1 MDMPINYKDLNF
13 NEPRIM
19 HVDLNSCFA
28 IIEQQANPLIRHKP
42 VVIAAYDTP
51 RGAVIASSYE
61 AKALGI
67 KLGVNVR
74 EARLLSKDVIVMMP
88 DPEKYFDAH
97 KRFKNL
103 LLNYTDEVVPKSIDE
118 FVIDFTGSTAVQR
131 GLSLVEVGYR
141 IKEDVKREVGD
152 YVTVNI
158 GIATNRFL
166 AKLAAGLHKP
176 DGLDV
181 VVAED
186 IRHVYEKLDLIDLP
200 GINTRYKVRLNE
212 AGIFTPNQF
221 IDADA
226 RKLYREVFKS
236 VEGIKWYLRLRG
248 HEVDGKEFDRKSFGQ
263 QYALGDKTTD
273 KEKLSR
279 LIMKLCVKTGRRL
292 RKNGYAAKGIH
303 LWLSFENRMYWAH
316 GKQTKTLIYA
326 DQDIYRYTQRML
338 NEVPIPARV
347 TNIGVTVFDL
357 VRMEQQQLGL
367 FDDARLD
374 STSLAEASDLINNK
388 YGEFTLVPALM
399 ANMQDTILKRVAW
412 GNIKDTD

>member
-1 MDMPINYKDLNF
+1 MDMPTNYKDLNY

-42 VVIAAYDTP
+42 VAVAAYDSP

-74 EARLLSKDVIVMMP
+74 EARMLSRDVHIMIP

-97 KRFKNL
+97 KRFKKL
-103 LLNYTDEVVPKSIDE
+103 LLNYTDEVTPKSIDE
-118 FVIDFTGSTAVQR
+118 FQIDFTGSSAVQR
-131 GLSLVEVGYR
+131 GLSLVDIGYR
-141 IKEDVKREVGD
+141 IKADVKREVGD

-166 AKLAAGLHKP
+166 AKVAAGLHKP

-181 VVAED
+181 IVAED
-186 IRHVYEKLDLIDLP
+186 IRTIYAKLDLIDLP
-200 GINTRYKVRLNE
+200 GINTRFRVRLNQ
-212 AGIFTPNQF
+212 AGIFTPTQF

-236 VEGIKWYLRLRG
+236 VDGIKWYLRLRG
-248 HEVDGKEFDRKSFGQ
+248 HEVDDKEFDRKSFGQ

-273 KEKLSR
+273 KETLAR
-279 LIMKLCVKTGRRL
+279 LLMKLCVKTGRRL
-292 RKNGYAAKGIH
+292 RKNGFMANGVH
-303 LWLSFENRMYWAH
+303 LWLSFENRMYWQH
-316 GKQTKTLIYA
+316 GKKTKSRIYS
-326 DQDIYRYTQRML
+326 DQDIYRYAQRML
-338 NEVPIPARV
+338 NEIPIPARV

-357 VRMEQQQLGL
+357 SLSHELQLGL
-367 FDDARLD
+367 FDDVVA
-374 STSLAEASDLINNK
+374 STALADASDHINNQ
-388 YGEFTLVPALM
+388 YGEFTLVPARM

-412 GNIKDTD
+412 GNIKDME